1 MKHCSSGIA
10 YLDEVLGGGLPKP
23 SLILIGGTA
32 GAGKTTFVLQSLSH
46 AAENGETAVY
56 MPVTSQSFEKLM
68 DYLHIYPFFS
78 EEILV
83 RPIDRSTAEKDPLTT
98 LLDMGNILASTNPDR
113 LVINPLDTLGF
124 GFPSHEKRRFLY
136 SFDSMIQD
144 WSALT
149 MVTGELNRPQI
160 HQSILPHIA
169 DGVIYL
175 DRELIGD
182 RVVRKMEIMKWRG
195 MGNNMNNTSS
205 VHEFKINSNGISIF
219 LKLQSTSTPLPV
231 GEGRLSTG
239 VNDLDDMMHG
249 GIPEQSFIVVNG
261 GAGVGKTIMGLQF
274 IFAGLKQGEH
284 CIIVLFE
291 EKQEQLVHEAGRMGW
306 NLEDFITNGQLQII
320 YSNPNTILPDEHNLI
335 IKSYVEEMNA
345 KRLFYDGVYN
355 LESALP
361 DALDLKNHV
370 RLLIDF
376 LKGRGVTIM
385 LTNEVPELFTPEK
398 MPELGISS
406 LADGIIMLHFLD
418 HQNRYERAM
427 SILKLRGTDH
437 DRSVRKYIIG
447 DRGIE
452 MVQKG
457 FAVKYSEKSNNVD

>member
-1 MKHCSSGIA
+1 MKHCPSGIA

-23 SLILIGGTA
+23 SLILIAGTA

-56 MPVTSQSFEKLM
+56 MPITSQSFNKLM
-68 DYLHIYPFFS
+68 DYLRCYPFFS
-78 EEILV
+78 EKVLV

-124 GFPSHEKRRFLY
+124 GFPSHEKRRFAY
-136 SFDSMIQD
+136 SFDAMIQD
-144 WSALT
+144 WSAQT
-149 MVTGELNRPQI
+149 MVTGELNRPQL

-169 DGVIYL
+169 DGIIFL
-175 DRELIGD
+175 DRELSGD

-195 MGNNMNNTSS
+195 MGHNMNNTSS
-205 VHEFKINSNGISIF
+205 AHEFKINSKGISIF
-219 LKLQSTSTPLPV
+219 PKLDSTSAPRSV
-231 GEGRLSTG
+231 GQGRLSTG
-239 VNDLDDMMHG
+239 VKDLDDMMRG

-261 GAGVGKTIMGLQF
+261 GAGAGKTIMGLQF
-274 IFAGLKQGEH
+274 MCAGLELGEH
-284 CIIVLFE
+284 GIIVLFE
-291 EKQEQLVHEAGRMGW
+291 EKQEQLMHEASRMGW
-306 NLEDFITNGQLQII
+306 DLDGFIKNGQLHIF

-335 IKSYVEEMNA
+335 IKSYVEELDA

-361 DALDLKNHV
+361 DALDLKNHI

-376 LKGRGVTIM
+376 LKGRGVTTM
-385 LTNEVPELFTPEK
+385 LTNEVPELFSPEK
-398 MPELGISS
+398 MPGPGISS
-406 LADGIIMLHFLD
+406 LADGIIMLYFLD

-437 DRSVRKYIIG
+437 DRSARKYIIG

-452 MVQKG
+452 IVQKG
-457 FAVKYSEKSNNVD
+457 FAVK

>member
-1 MKHCSSGIA
+1 
-10 YLDEVLGGGLPKP
+10 
-23 SLILIGGTA
+23 
-32 GAGKTTFVLQSLSH
+32 
-46 AAENGETAVY
+46 
-56 MPVTSQSFEKLM
+56 
-68 DYLHIYPFFS
+68 
-78 EEILV
+78 
-83 RPIDRSTAEKDPLTT
+83 
-98 LLDMGNILASTNPDR
+98 
-113 LVINPLDTLGF
+113 
-124 GFPSHEKRRFLY
+124 
-136 SFDSMIQD
+136 
-144 WSALT
+144 
-149 MVTGELNRPQI
+149 
-160 HQSILPHIA
+160 
-169 DGVIYL
+169 
-175 DRELIGD
+175 
-182 RVVRKMEIMKWRG
+182 MEIMKWRG
-195 MGNNMNNTSS
+195 IGNNMNNTSS
-205 VHEFKINSNGISIF
+205 AHEFKINSNGISIF
-219 LKLQSTSTPLPV
+219 PKLKPNSTPLSV

-239 VNDLDDMMHG
+239 VNVLVDMMRG
-249 GIPEQSFIVVNG
+249 GIQEQSFIVVNG

-274 IFAGLKQGEH
+274 IFAGLKEGEH
-284 CIIVLFE
+284 CIIILFE

-306 NLEDFITNGQLQII
+306 NLQDFITNGQLQII

-361 DALDLKNHV
+361 DALNLKKHV

-376 LKGRGVTIM
+376 LKGRGVTTI

-437 DRSVRKYIIG
+437 DRSVRKYIFG

-452 MVQKG
+452 MVQKA
-457 FAVKYSEKSNNVD
+457 FAVK

>member
-1 MKHCSSGIA
+1 MKYCSTGIA

-32 GAGKTTFVLQSLSH
+32 GAGKTTFVLQSLSR
-46 AAENGETAVY
+46 AAESGETAVY
-56 MPVTSQSFEKLM
+56 MPLTSQSFNKLM
-68 DYLHIYPFFS
+68 DYLRCYPFFS
-78 EEILV
+78 EKVLV
-83 RPIDRSTAEKDPLTT
+83 QPIDRSTAEKDPLTT

-113 LVINPLDTLGF
+113 LVINPLDTLGY
-124 GFPSHEKRRFLY
+124 GFPSHEKRRFAY
-136 SFDSMIQD
+136 SFDAMIQD
-144 WSALT
+144 WSAVT
-149 MVTGELNRPQI
+149 MVTGELNRQQI
-160 HQSILPHIA
+160 HQSILSHIA

-195 MGNNMNNTSS
+195 MGNTLSNTSGI
-205 VHEFKINSNGISIF
+205 HTFKINANGISIF
-219 LKLQSTSTPLPV
+219 PKLEATSTPCPA

-239 VNDLDDMMHG
+239 VKDIDDMMRG

-261 GAGVGKTIMGLQF
+261 GAGVGKTILGLHF
-274 IFAGLKQGEH
+274 IVSGLEQGEH
-284 CIIVLFE
+284 CLIVLFE
-291 EKQEQLVHEAGRMGW
+291 EKQEQLVHEAEKMGW
-306 NLEDFITNGQLQII
+306 NLEDFIKNGQLHII

-335 IKSYVEEMNA
+335 IKSFVEKMDA

-355 LESALP
+355 LESSLP
-361 DALDLKNHV
+361 DTLELKNHI

-376 LKGRGVTIM
+376 LKGRGVTTM

-398 MPELGISS
+398 TPEPDISS

-418 HQNRYERAM
+418 HQNRYDRAM
-427 SILKLRGTDH
+427 SILKLRGSDH
-437 DRSVRKYIIG
+437 DRSMRKYIIG
-447 DRGIE
+447 DGGIE

-457 FAVKYSEKSNNVD
+457 FVVK